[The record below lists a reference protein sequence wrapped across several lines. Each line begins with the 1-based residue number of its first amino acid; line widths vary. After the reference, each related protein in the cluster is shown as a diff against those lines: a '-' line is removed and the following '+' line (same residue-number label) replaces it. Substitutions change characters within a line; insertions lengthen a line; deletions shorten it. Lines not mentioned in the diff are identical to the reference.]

1 MLGLGLSLIK
11 LAPPLTPAGPA
22 GPADILLEAGG
33 ILLLEDSSVVDL
45 EG

>member
-22 GPADILLEAGG
+22 DLLLEAGG
-33 ILLLEDSSVVDL
+33 ILLLEDASVVDL